1 MCELPVK
8 WYVFRESRNSSQII
22 NYNIFQHCKFVMEC
36 AQDIKKYKNDYF
48 TLELRIK
55 HKLRYYFWSK
65 CEMEVIISDLSSTG
79 RVERKVD
86 IFEQVFLNWDVFYEY
101 FWEHRNDIRKLGEEW
116 RCN

>member
-55 HKLRYYFWSK
+55 HKLQYYFWSK

-79 RVERKVD
+79 VTVKRT
-86 IFEQVFLNWDVFYEY
+86 FLN
-101 FWEHRNDIRKLGEEW
+101 
-116 RCN
+116 

>member
-1 MCELPVK
+1 MCELSVK

-55 HKLRYYFWSK
+55 HKLQYYFWSK

-86 IFEQVFLNWDVFYEY
+86 IFEQVCLNWDVFYEY
-101 FWEHRNDIRKLGEEW
+101 FWEHRNEIRKLGEEW
-116 RCN
+116 RYN